1 MSEQLMMAL
10 IIGIPTGFCI
20 ALLLVMMI
28 LYRNVLGKDEN
39 RFERYSKSPI
49 NILSENEC
57 MSFLGMDSGIRWKNL
72 KKKTAGMNTEES
84 KETIDEAITMMKAFG
99 NENAFCERM
108 K

>member
-1 MSEQLMMAL
+1 
-10 IIGIPTGFCI
+10 
-20 ALLLVMMI
+20 
-28 LYRNVLGKDEN
+28 
-39 RFERYSKSPI
+39 
-49 NILSENEC
+49 

-84 KETIDEAITMMKAFG
+84 KETIDEEITMMKAFG